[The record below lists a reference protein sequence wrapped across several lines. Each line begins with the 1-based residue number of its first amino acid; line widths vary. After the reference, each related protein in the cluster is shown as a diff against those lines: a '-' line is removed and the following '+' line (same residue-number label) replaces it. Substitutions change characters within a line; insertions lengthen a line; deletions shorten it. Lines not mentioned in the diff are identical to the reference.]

1 MEKLDSPFFYGSSK
15 RKVMTV
21 VFINNSV
28 YSFENPQIYLS
39 MVFILDRFQNIIK
52 LKSTQKKNAESPKRL
67 GFEAIRSS
75 FPIALGIWCH
85 WRHHKTR
92 FFMYFLINKSQ
103 IHLYLK
109 YYPRAQSRLM
119 TSHCLAKWST
129 KGSMFFAKVSESHT
143 AMKNT
148 VVFRREHVVCCQVVR
163 KT

>member
-1 MEKLDSPFFYGSSK
+1 
-15 RKVMTV
+15 MTV

-85 WRHHKTR
+85 
-92 FFMYFLINKSQ
+92 
-103 IHLYLK
+103 
-109 YYPRAQSRLM
+109 
-119 TSHCLAKWST
+119 
-129 KGSMFFAKVSESHT
+129 
-143 AMKNT
+143 
-148 VVFRREHVVCCQVVR
+148 
-163 KT
+163 